1 MRYLIA
7 LVACVLVFP
16 LLMSGEARAKS
27 EYRVHAG
34 DVLRIE
40 VLEDT
45 TLNRQSLVP
54 PDGRISL
61 PLAGAVAAAGRTVEE
76 IQQDLIK
83 RLTPSFAAP
92 PTVFVSIES
101 IYVDPKSLVPPV
113 IRVFV
118 TGEASKQGGIDVA
131 PGTTVLQFFAE
142 MGGFSKFAAI
152 KRIQLRRVDKS
163 GVEKVYGINF
173 EDIQKGKSSAGNT
186 VLKAGD
192 VFIVPQRKLFE

>member
-1 MRYLIA
+1 MRHLIT
-7 LVACVLVFP
+7 LLACVLIFP
-16 LLMSGEARAKS
+16 LLMAAEARAKS

-83 RLTPSFAAP
+83 RLTPSFAP
-92 PTVFVSIES
+92 RRQYLCRLKVFMSIQS
-101 IYVDPKSLVPPV
+101 RSSRRSSGSL
-113 IRVFV
+113 
-118 TGEASKQGGIDVA
+118 
-131 PGTTVLQFFAE
+131 
-142 MGGFSKFAAI
+142 
-152 KRIQLRRVDKS
+152 
-163 GVEKVYGINF
+163 
-173 EDIQKGKSSAGNT
+173 
-186 VLKAGD
+186 
-192 VFIVPQRKLFE
+192 